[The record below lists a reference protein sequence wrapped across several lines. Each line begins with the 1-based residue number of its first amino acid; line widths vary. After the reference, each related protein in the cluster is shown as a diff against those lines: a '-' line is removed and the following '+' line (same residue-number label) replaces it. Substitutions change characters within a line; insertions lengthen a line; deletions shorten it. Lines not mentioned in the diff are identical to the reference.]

1 MKKSNKPNVQ
11 ISNSLLKVAVERTD
25 DVRGN
30 FQTGLNAVCGTERQ
44 KIIVPDTRKISGSLD
59 IDTSTK
65 NKYPEDN
72 RWDYAI
78 EYDQETFFIEVH
90 PGSTSDVSTVLAK
103 LDWLKKWL
111 KNEAPEINKLKPK
124 NKQPYHWIYTNKYAI
139 LPNSKYAKQLA
150 QKNLLPVKQWDYSSL

>member
-1 MKKSNKPNVQ
+1 MP
-11 ISNSLLKVAVERTD
+11 NSLLKVAVEQTA
-25 DVRGN
+25 DVKGN
-30 FQTGLNAVCGTERQ
+30 FHTGLNAVRSTERQ
-44 KIIVPDTRKISGSLD
+44 KIVVPDTRKISGSLD
-59 IDTSTK
+59 IDTSTQA
-65 NKYPEDN
+65 KYPEDN

-103 LDWLKKWL
+103 LEWLKKWL

-124 NKQPYHWIYTNKYAI
+124 NKKPYHWIYTNKYAI

-150 QKNLLPVKQWDYSSL
+150 QKNLLPVKQWDYSSI